1 MDNGVPSDGE
11 SSVKGSLRLTPRK
24 TAQINAAARLVY
36 PTRAASAPLPAG
48 KMVPLTSPASLSK
61 TTSKSV
67 VADLN
72 PTKPAQPTKFVSSPA
87 DTSYCRYLGS
97 LVTKLHREVALPQL
111 IADCG
116 KAIVEN
122 AANQTGWNYMMI
134 SIAANWA
141 LNGMS
146 NTTTQLAFIGLQL
159 STIPLF
165 VTIARFLVVLTPAHH
180 VAVVSELAR
189 PGKHATREHIDKM
202 MANVPNK
209 QNADEWLNKIH
220 LTRDHPVLLSHSHSF
235 DANSHGGLTWSLDRK
250 GSYVPTTVF
259 WSLCLLYLWTSQ
271 IAKQNLLYVA
281 FVVDHLGT
289 FDHVFVDTTVSGLW
303 HHVNTN
309 SEIDAQGFCT
319 MLSTI
324 LFASFSISLLSTVT
338 LYCLGVPASGP
349 AFGVVA
355 FAHTLGHMILLTN
368 HYFHHGRSKQRL
380 PKLIRRYLFKGFL
393 WKCDIFVDDLWHK
406 KHHFDSPE
414 DNFAM
419 LAGFMDKLVYK
430 TKLGQTLYMHNPKL
444 NKAMFYLHF
453 ISMGVFQVL
462 CTRATSNV
470 LNL

>member
-122 AANQTGWNYMMI
+122 AANQTGWNYMI
-134 SIAANWA
+134 LSIAANWA

-165 VTIARFLVVLTPAHH
+165 VTIARMLVVLTPKHH
-180 VAVVSELAR
+180 VAVAFAA
-189 PGKHATREHIDKM
+189 GTKHATREHIDKM

-209 QNADEWLNKIH
+209 QNADEWLKKIH
-220 LTRDHPVLLSHSHSF
+220 LTRDHPILLNQVHNY
-235 DANSHGGLTWSLDRK
+235 DAISPGGLTWSFDRK

-289 FDHVFVDTTVSGLW
+289 FDHVFVDTNVSGLW

-309 SEIDAQGFCT
+309 SEIDAMGFCA
-319 MLSTI
+319 MLSAM
-324 LFASFSISLLSTVT
+324 LFVSFPISLLSTVT
-338 LYCLGVPASGP
+338 LYCLGVPVSGP
-349 AFGVVA
+349 AFGIVA
-355 FAHTLGHMILLTN
+355 FAHILGHMILLTN
-368 HYFHHGRSKQRL
+368 HYFQHGRSKQRL

-444 NKAMFYLHF
+444 NYAMFSLYWVT
-453 ISMGVFQVL
+453 MGVLQVL
-462 CTRATSNV
+462 CTRATSTV
-470 LNL
+470 

>member
-1 MDNGVPSDGE
+1 
-11 SSVKGSLRLTPRK
+11 
-24 TAQINAAARLVY
+24 
-36 PTRAASAPLPAG
+36 
-48 KMVPLTSPASLSK
+48 MVPLTSPRSLSK
-61 TTSKSV
+61 NTSKPA
-67 VADLN
+67 ADSRISK
-72 PTKPAQPTKFVSSPA
+72 TTQPTKFVSPPA